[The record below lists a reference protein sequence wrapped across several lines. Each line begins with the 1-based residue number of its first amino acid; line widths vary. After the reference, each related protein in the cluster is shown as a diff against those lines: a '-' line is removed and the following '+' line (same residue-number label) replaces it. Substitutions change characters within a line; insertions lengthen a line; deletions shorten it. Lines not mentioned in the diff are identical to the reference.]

1 MKNNPQHHISTNALI
16 LNMRSQI
23 ATSSLKNKMEDIIII
38 ENKIYEVRGQKVM
51 LDFDLAEMYE
61 IDNKRLKEQV
71 RRNIER
77 FPSDFMFQLSSDEF
91 ENLRFQIGT
100 SSWGGSRYA
109 PFAFTQE
116 GVAMLSGVLRSPKAI
131 EVNINIMRAFVHMRQ
146 YLLSHAPK
154 QELEELRKR
163 IEYLEE
169 DISSDRESYEKQF
182 DDLFTAFAKL
192 SAAIQIKQTPLD
204 RVKIEGFKNK

>member
-1 MKNNPQHHISTNALI
+1 
-16 LNMRSQI
+16 
-23 ATSSLKNKMEDIIII
+23 MEDIIII
-38 ENKIYEVRGQKVM
+38 ENKIHEVRGQKVM

-61 IDNKRLKEQV
+61 IETKVLKQSV

-77 FPSDFMFQLSSDEF
+77 FPDDFMFRLTNEECNCLINSIRSQNVTLDINWF
-91 ENLRFQIGT
+91 
-100 SSWGGSRYA
+100 RYA

-154 QELEELRKR
+154 QELEDLKKR

-169 DISSDRESYEKQF
+169 DVSSDRESYEKQF

-192 SAAIQIKQTPLD
+192 SAAIQVKTTPLD
-204 RVKIEGFKNK
+204 RVKVEGFKNK

>member
-1 MKNNPQHHISTNALI
+1 MNDLI
-16 LNMRSQI
+16 I
-23 ATSSLKNKMEDIIII
+23 V
-38 ENKIYEVRGQKVM
+38 ENKIYEIRGQKVM

-61 IDNKRLKEQV
+61 IETKVLKQSV

-77 FPSDFMFQLSSDEF
+77 FPEDFMFRLTNEECNYLINSIRSQNVTLDLDWF
-91 ENLRFQIGT
+91 
-100 SSWGGSRYA
+100 RYP

-163 IEYLEE
+163 IEYLEA
-169 DISSDRESYEKQF
+169 DLSSDRESYEKQF
-182 DDLFTAFAKL
+182 DALFTAFAKL

>member
-1 MKNNPQHHISTNALI
+1 MN
-16 LNMRSQI
+16 
-23 ATSSLKNKMEDIIII
+23 DIVII
-38 ENKIYEVRGQKVM
+38 ENKIYEIRGQKVM

-61 IDNKRLKEQV
+61 IETKNLNKAVK
-71 RRNIER
+71 RNIER
-77 FPSDFMFQLSSDEF
+77 FPDDFMFQLTKEELS
-91 ENLRFQIGT
+91 NLRFQIGT
-100 SSWGGSRYA
+100 SSWGGNRYL
-109 PFAFTQE
+109 PFAFTEQ

>member
-1 MKNNPQHHISTNALI
+1 MNDL
-16 LNMRSQI
+16 
-23 ATSSLKNKMEDIIII
+23 III
-38 ENKIYEVRGQKVM
+38 ENKIYEIRGQKVM

-61 IDNKRLKEQV
+61 IGTKVLKQSV

-77 FPSDFMFQLSSDEF
+77 FPEDFMFRLTNEECNYLINSIRSQNVTLDIDWF
-91 ENLRFQIGT
+91 
-100 SSWGGSRYA
+100 RYP

-182 DDLFTAFAKL
+182 DELFSAFAKL

>member
-1 MKNNPQHHISTNALI
+1 MLLQIIKN
-16 LNMRSQI
+16 R
-23 ATSSLKNKMEDIIII
+23 
-38 ENKIYEVRGQKVM
+38 IYEIRGYKVI
-51 LDFDLAEMYE
+51 LDKDLAELYE
-61 IDNKRLKEQV
+61 VTTSNLNKAVK
-71 RRNIER
+71 RNLDR
-77 FPSDFMFQLSSDEF
+77 FPEDFMFQLNNKEF
-91 ENLRFQIGT
+91 DLIFQNGI
-100 SSWGGSRYA
+100 SSWGGTRKMPY
-109 PFAFTQE
+109 AFTEQ
-116 GVAMLSGVLRSPKAI
+116 GVAMLSGVLKSPRAI
-131 EVNINIMRAFVHMRQ
+131 EVSINIMDAFVHMRQ

>member
-1 MKNNPQHHISTNALI
+1 MNDLI
-16 LNMRSQI
+16 I
-23 ATSSLKNKMEDIIII
+23 V
-38 ENKIYEVRGQKVM
+38 ENKIYEIRGQKVM

-61 IDNKRLKEQV
+61 IETKYLKQMV

-77 FPSDFMFQLSSDEF
+77 FPADFMFQLSNEEVNYLEIS
-91 ENLRFQIGT
+91 LRLQIAT
-100 SSWGGSRYA
+100 SNKGGNRYA
-109 PFAFTQE
+109 PFAFTEQ

-204 RVKIEGFKNK
+204 RVKIGGFKNK

>member
-1 MKNNPQHHISTNALI
+1 MN
-16 LNMRSQI
+16 
-23 ATSSLKNKMEDIIII
+23 
-38 ENKIYEVRGQKVM
+38 
-51 LDFDLAEMYE
+51 
-61 IDNKRLKEQV
+61 
-71 RRNIER
+71 R
-77 FPSDFMFQLSSDEF
+77 FPEDFMFQLTKE
-91 ENLRFQIGT
+91 EANLLINNIRCQNGT
-100 SSWGGSRYA
+100 LEISWFRYQ
-109 PFAFTQE
+109 PYAFTEQ
-116 GVAMLSGVLRSPKAI
+116 GVAMLSGLLNSEKAI

-182 DDLFTAFAKL
+182 DKLFSAFAKL

>member
-1 MKNNPQHHISTNALI
+1 MNDLI
-16 LNMRSQI
+16 I
-23 ATSSLKNKMEDIIII
+23 V
-38 ENKIYEVRGQKVM
+38 ENKIYEIRGQKVM

-61 IDNKRLKEQV
+61 IETKVLKQSV

-77 FPSDFMFQLSSDEF
+77 FPEDFMFRLTNEECNYLINSIRSQNVTLDLDWF
-91 ENLRFQIGT
+91 
-100 SSWGGSRYA
+100 RYP

-204 RVKIEGFKNK
+204 RVKIEGFKTNSKEKSNE

>member
-1 MKNNPQHHISTNALI
+1 MN
-16 LNMRSQI
+16 
-23 ATSSLKNKMEDIIII
+23 DIVII
-38 ENKIYEVRGQKVM
+38 ENKIYEIRGQKVM

-61 IDNKRLKEQV
+61 IETRVLNQSV

-77 FPSDFMFQLSSDEF
+77 FPDDFMFQLTNAEANSLKDRLTS
-91 ENLRFQIGT
+91 QIVI
-100 SSWGGSRYA
+100 SNKGGNRYA
-109 PFAFTQE
+109 PFAFTEQ
-116 GVAMLSGVLRSPKAI
+116 GVAMLSGILRSPRAI

-169 DISSDRESYEKQF
+169 DVSSDRESYEKQF
-182 DDLFTAFAKL
+182 DELFSAFAKL
-192 SAAIQIKQTPLD
+192 SASIQIKTTPLD
-204 RVKIEGFKNK
+204 RVKIEGFKNNNHKEKEQ